1 MPRLISALTLL
12 ALAAVLLAVI
22 PAGCGYS
29 MRKGPAVKAV
39 RLGRIVNNTYE
50 PRLQDFLY
58 EALSLELMK
67 NGIRI
72 DPGAGHQITGSID
85 EVRLRGTAEKNGV
98 TVQYEVTVTGSFFL
112 VDPGD
117 GKRPLRKSSAFI
129 VSFGG
134 EGALERLLAGKE
146 LALKRA
152 LANMSQEIVASII
165 HQR

>member
-1 MPRLISALTLL
+1 MTLL
-12 ALAAVLLAVI
+12 ALAAVLLGAVS
-22 PAGCGYS
+22 AGCGYS
-29 MRKGPAVKAV
+29 VRKGPAVKSV
-39 RLGRIVNNTYE
+39 RLGRIANNTYE

-72 DPGAGHQITGSID
+72 DPGAGHRITGSID
-85 EVRLRGTAEKNGV
+85 EVRLKGTAEKNGV
-98 TVQYEVTVTGSFFL
+98 TVQYEVTVEGSFFL
-112 VDPGD
+112 AGPD
-117 GKRPLRKSSAFI
+117 GVEQPLRKSSAFI

-134 EGALERLLAGKE
+134 EGALEGLLAGKE